1 MMKKSKMYS
10 IHNTCIQKFYDSICQ
25 YCSLVMS
32 LNVIYMHTYIVQ
44 LKLISTFPILD
55 RAMSLFLGFVFSVR
69 GCWALWSFTRR
80 SLHGLRQ
87 GNPLIGALERFGLI
101 FNCIYYLNDLIVCP
115 IMFKVQGMHNQQ
127 AYHLKDCYAR
137 ISLFL
142 FYGQVFLE

>member
-1 MMKKSKMYS
+1 MKKSKIYS
-10 IHNTCIQKFYDSICQ
+10 IHNTCIQTFDDSICQ

-101 FNCIYYLNDLIVCP
+101 FNCIYVLSI
-115 IMFKVQGMHNQQ
+115 KVDTSKEFFVMKNF
-127 AYHLKDCYAR
+127 YYSLEK
-137 ISLFL
+137 SLF
-142 FYGQVFLE
+142 FNYIYI